1 MIEKSARGTLYQ
13 HLSLRKLGT
22 SVAAAAAALALGLS
36 ACSGGASGSSNG
48 GSSNGG
54 PIKIG
59 SLHPVT
65 GSSAIEGQVMDA
77 AVKMAVA
84 DLNAKGGIKSLG
96 GRKLEVVAA
105 DTKGDPDVGQT
116 ATQRMLDQHVAG
128 IVGAFNSA
136 VTTNVASVTER
147 AQVPLVIDVAAS
159 ASVIPAGARFA
170 FRLQPTGIAMGTDGA
185 KYVKEISEQN
195 GKTVKKV
202 AVMHEKSNF
211 GSDVAKA
218 FEAEAQKLGMQADLD
233 IPYDA
238 AAVTDLTTE
247 LAKVKAYAP
256 DVLVVSGYYNDGV
269 LIANNAAAVKPDI
282 QAVFGIAQAA
292 YDQPQ
297 FPNDVP
303 NASNGFYDVN
313 YHFDASSKHAT
324 ELRDRFKKET
334 GKDMRTTAVY
344 SYESTLVLADAI
356 ERAGSENPVKVR
368 DALAKTNLNQD
379 LLAFKGAIKF
389 GSNGENENAKA
400 AVMQVQG
407 SAVPQVWPKAI
418 AAKEP
423 IWPAVP
429 WK

>member
-1 MIEKSARGTLYQ
+1 MNTPHQ
-13 HLSLRKLGT
+13 HFHIRKFYAG
-22 SVAAAAAALALGLS
+22 AAAAALALGLS
-36 ACSGGASGSSNG
+36 ACGGGSTATGSTGAGSSA
-48 GSSNGG
+48 SG

-59 SLHPVT
+59 SLHPLT

-84 DLNAKGGIKSLG
+84 DINAKGGIKSLG

-136 VTTNVASVTER
+136 VTTNVASVAER

-159 ASVIPAGARFA
+159 ASVIPEGARFV
-170 FRLQPTGIAMGTDGA
+170 FRLQPTGVAMGIDGA
-185 KYVKEISEQN
+185 KYIKEISELN
-195 GKTVKKV
+195 GKTVKKI
-202 AVMHEKSNF
+202 AIMHEKSNF

-218 FEAEAQKLGMQADLD
+218 LKAQAETLGMQVGLV

-238 AAVTDLTTE
+238 AAVTNLTTE
-247 LAKVKAYAP
+247 LAQVKSYGA

-269 LIANNAAAVKPDI
+269 LIAKNAAAVKPDV
-282 QAVFGIAQAA
+282 QAIFGVAEAA

-297 FPNDVP
+297 FPADAP
-303 NASNGFYDVN
+303 NASNGLYDVN
-313 YHFDASSKHAT
+313 YHFDASSKNAA

-356 ERAGSENPVKVR
+356 ERAGSEDPVKVR
-368 DALAKTNLNQD
+368 DSLTKTNLSQD
-379 LLAFKGAIKF
+379 LLAFDGPIKF
-389 GSNGENENAKA
+389 GTNGENENAKA
-400 AVMQVQG
+400 TVMQVQG
-407 SAVPQVWPKAI
+407 SAVPQVWPKAV
-418 AAKEP
+418 AEKEP
-423 IWPAVP
+423 IWPSVP